1 MAAFHQQ
8 RADLLLEEFQPGGF
22 NGRDRGRTRRGG
34 NEEDDG
40 QEQPEPPLA
49 RVPGGVRG
57 GHGESQPKGAR
68 KSTRLN
74 PVDRDRGTGRLQP
87 RGPNGRNRQW
97 MRVDGCSRRIRIET
111 SRSNVLRIR
120 GSTEWEP
127 TLGKQAC
134 GPIVGLAKAVVAVP
148 SAVFASRSSL
158 CWIPDQTS
166 VDSTEQAG
174 FGVGFLRL
182 AGSLCRFAFAGSHS
196 PVPIHLFPFTCFH
209 SPVPIVAALWMGM
222 PGLFRLQSR
231 IDSRKVTGR
240 NPGRWQS
247 VVEVGKTIV

>member
-22 NGRDRGRTRRGG
+22 DGRDRGRTRRGG

-74 PVDRDRGTGRLQP
+74 TVDRDRGTGRLQP

-97 MRVDGCSRRIRIET
+97 MRVDGCSRRIRIKG

-158 CWIPDQTS
+158 PGFRIRRRSTRQSRLDSALGFS
-166 VDSTEQAG
+166 VWQAPC
-174 FGVGFLRL
+174 
-182 AGSLCRFAFAGSHS
+182 AGSRS
-196 PVPIHLFPFTCFH
+196 PVPIHLFPFTGSH
-209 SPVPIVAALWMGM
+209 SPVPIVAALWIGM